1 MMKYCIAVLIL
12 MPMLAAAEPDMRLMA
27 ASCAAC
33 HGTQGHSQSEF
44 MPSLA
49 GMETDYFVE
58 RMLAFKADEAN
69 STVMH
74 HHATGYSE
82 DEIRQL
88 AEYFAAQ

>member
-1 MMKYCIAVLIL
+1 MKWFFVLLMWMPLMAV
-12 MPMLAAAEPDMRLMA
+12 AEPDMRLMA

-33 HGTQGHSQSEF
+33 HGTNGHSQSEH
-44 MPSLA
+44 MPRLA
-49 GMETDYFVE
+49 GLETDYFVE
-58 RMLAFKADEAN
+58 RMLAFKAGEAD

-82 DEIRQL
+82 AEIRQL

>member
-1 MMKYCIAVLIL
+1 MKYFAVVMFL
-12 MPMLAAAEPDMRLMA
+12 MPVLAVAESDMRLMA

-33 HGTQGHSQSEF
+33 HGTNGHSQSEH
-44 MPSLA
+44 MPSIA
-49 GMETDYFVE
+49 GLETDYFVE
-58 RMLAFKADEAN
+58 RMLAFKAGEAD

-82 DEIRQL
+82 AEIRKL

>member
-1 MMKYCIAVLIL
+1 MKYFFALLMWMPVLAV
-12 MPMLAAAEPDMRLMA
+12 AEPDMRLMA

-33 HGTQGHSQSEF
+33 HGTNGHSQSEH

-49 GMETDYFVE
+49 GLETDYFVE
-58 RMLAFKADEAN
+58 RMLAFKAGEAN

-82 DEIRQL
+82 AEIRQL

>member
-1 MMKYCIAVLIL
+1 MKQLTIL
-12 MPMLAAAEPDMRLMA
+12 MLMLPTIALAEPDMRLMA

-33 HGTQGHSQSEF
+33 HGTNGHSQTEI

-49 GMETDYFVE
+49 GMSADYFVE
-58 RMLAFKADEAN
+58 RMLAFKAGSTD

-82 DEIRQL
+82 SEIRAL
-88 AEYFAAQ
+88 AEYFANQ

>member
-1 MMKYCIAVLIL
+1 MKYFFALLMWMPVLAV
-12 MPMLAAAEPDMRLMA
+12 AEPDMRLMA

-33 HGTQGHSQSEF
+33 HGTNGHSQSEH

-49 GMETDYFVE
+49 GLETDYFVE
-58 RMLAFKADEAN
+58 RMLAFKAGEAN

-82 DEIRQL
+82 AEIRQL
-88 AEYFAAQ
+88 AEFFKTQ

>member
-1 MMKYCIAVLIL
+1 MKKWVLWMLL
-12 MPMLAAAEPDMRLMA
+12 MPVLAIAEPDMHLMA

-33 HGTQGHSQSEF
+33 HGTNGYSQSEQ

-49 GMETDYFVE
+49 GLKTDYFVQ
-58 RMLAFKADEAN
+58 RMLSFKAGEAD

-74 HHATGYSE
+74 HHATGYT
-82 DEIRQL
+82 DTEIRQL

>member
-1 MMKYCIAVLIL
+1 MKYIIVAMFL
-12 MPMLAAAEPDMRLMA
+12 MPMLAMAEPDMQLMA

-33 HGTQGHSQSEF
+33 HGTNGHSQSEL
-44 MPSLA
+44 MPSIA
-49 GMETDYFVE
+49 GLETDYFVE
-58 RMLAFKADEAN
+58 RMLAFKAGEAD

-82 DEIRQL
+82 AEIRKL

>member
-1 MMKYCIAVLIL
+1 MKKWALLMLL
-12 MPMLAAAEPDMRLMA
+12 MPVLAIAEPDMRLMA

-33 HGTQGHSQSEF
+33 HGTNGHSQSEY

-49 GMETDYFVE
+49 GLETDYFVQ
-58 RMLAFKADEAN
+58 RMLAFKAGEAD

-74 HHATGYSE
+74 HHATGYT
-82 DEIRQL
+82 DAEIRQL